1 MGRVVSS
8 SAICKSAR
16 LRDLFLYLCH
26 RALDD
31 GASDIHELE
40 LGHKVFGRAEHYDTI
55 ADNIVRVHA
64 SLLRKRLTEYFDTD
78 GANETVVIEIPRGNY
93 APIFRQRELR
103 SNSGESA
110 RANELRILEPRST
123 LLETSGV
130 SLPSLA
136 NDPISG
142 PMWKLRVLA
151 SLTLGFALLS
161 VFFFLRDR
169 AQSSAVRNPLPT
181 GAMVRQFWSGIF
193 TDGAPTQVV
202 LDDASLDFYQEATG
216 HSVTLAEYFDRSYQR
231 PMEQAAAAKH
241 LDPAL
246 VHDFLSRRQSNFAD
260 ANLVG
265 SLTQTASALG
275 SSASVQFARDFSFR
289 QLKSGNVILLGTRQS
304 NPWIQPFD
312 GYLELRWRYDPA
324 FEIYYPSD
332 ITTPADPDRFR
343 SSTHG
348 GKTHDGYASIAF
360 LPNLGGTGN
369 VLIVTGSGGAAVMA
383 ALSFLSNETSM
394 EQLRSQLNPS
404 SKTAFP
410 NFEALIRIE
419 KGDSL
424 SRSGTTVLVRS
435 PQLLPAATV
444 QTAANATR

>member
-1 MGRVVSS
+1 MRVDSRLVDDRLRAQVASLIVIETLSSSNLQTRRELVGRVVSS
-8 SAICKSAR
+8 GAICKSVR

-26 RALDD
+26 RALED

-64 SLLRKRLTEYFDTD
+64 SLLRKRLAEYFDTD
-78 GANETVVIEIPRGNY
+78 GGNETVVIEIPRGNY

-103 SNSGESA
+103 SDAGESA

-142 PMWKLRVLA
+142 PMWKLCVLA
-151 SLTLGFALLS
+151 SLTLGFALVSL
-161 VFFFLRDR
+161 FLFLRDR
-169 AQSSAVRNPLPT
+169 AQSSAARNPLPT

-193 TDGAPTQVV
+193 TDAVPTQVV

-216 HSVTLAEYFDRSYQR
+216 RSVTLAEYFDRSYQR

-265 SLTQTASALG
+265 SLAQTASALG
-275 SSASVQFARDFSFR
+275 SSADGCPTADLGAEPSAPHRAGPRPLTRADLARQGQR
-289 QLKSGNVILLGTRQS
+289 RKAERGR
-304 NPWIQPFD
+304 
-312 GYLELRWRYDPA
+312 
-324 FEIYYPSD
+324 
-332 ITTPADPDRFR
+332 
-343 SSTHG
+343 
-348 GKTHDGYASIAF
+348 
-360 LPNLGGTGN
+360 
-369 VLIVTGSGGAAVMA
+369 VTGPA
-383 ALSFLSNETSM
+383 
-394 EQLRSQLNPS
+394 RKPRPPS
-404 SKTAFP
+404 HIAG
-410 NFEALIRIE
+410 I
-419 KGDSL
+419 
-424 SRSGTTVLVRS
+424 
-435 PQLLPAATV
+435 
-444 QTAANATR
+444 